1 MARTCT
7 SSPQVWTSPRGGIF
21 GSPTAVGAKR
31 GRWMLDTIWLEA
43 RRLLRNELLEK
54 DYDTWIVPLQA
65 SEWSAGVLT
74 LEAPSGFFRDWLRRH
89 FLPAL
94 EQAVSQASGGPA
106 TITLLVNRVLDVPA
120 ATSPPSGG
128 EPAGGEPAGGGK
140 PEEAAPTR
148 YTFDSFVV

>member
-1 MARTCT
+1 
-7 SSPQVWTSPRGGIF
+7 
-21 GSPTAVGAKR
+21 
-31 GRWMLDTIWLEA
+31 MLDTIWLEA
-43 RRLLRNELLEK
+43 RRLLRSELPEK

-65 SEWSAGVLT
+65 AEWSAGVLT

-120 ATSPPSGG
+120 ARRGRG
-128 EPAGGEPAGGGK
+128 
-140 PEEAAPTR
+140 
-148 YTFDSFVV
+148 